1 MICQVFSRWVVV
13 CDTVTMKGEQ
23 LHLKFEK
30 NLEPIVEKYD
40 ADYVAKIAAQK
51 YLALTDVERRAWR
64 ADMWERF
71 YIKDNNTTSNATGA
85 SLQINREVGFPMTS
99 AKPSRI
105 PGARDILV
113 IKDLLQIE
121 QEFCQDQ
128 QKAA

>member
-1 MICQVFSRWVVV
+1 MICQVFSSGAVV

-30 NLEPIVEKYD
+30 NLEPVVEKYD

-51 YLALTDVERRAWR
+51 YLALTDEERRDWR
-64 ADMWERF
+64 ADMWDRF
-71 YIKDNNTTSNATGA
+71 NIKDNNTTANAVAA
-85 SLQINREVGFPMTS
+85 SFQINREVGFPMTS
-99 AKPSRI
+99 SKPSRI

-121 QEFCQDQ
+121 QEFCKDQ